1 MRIADFAE
9 DGGVARAGGAG
20 EIVCTLMECFVGE
33 DGEAEGFFGVGGDA
47 EGIGGYDLERRKERG
62 EIGDEQRIAR
72 AATGEDEFRGALAR
86 KDEILNGTRDGSGSE
101 GGRSVNQIVRRN
113 AAAFGESDEASSVLG
128 AEFFAASGFGRG
140 FAEKRMGEELVEKF
154 RLEMAA
160 AGELGIT
167 VEAEMAASEMGG
179 EGVDNHVAR
188 ASVEGDDIARTRV
201 RRNYSDVGDAAD
213 VQCDAAK
220 SVVTIKQVIN
230 EWDEG
235 SALAAGGHVGG
246 AKIGDGGDAGAFGDD
261 GRLGDLERGGSSSAE
276 E

>member
-47 EGIGGYDLERRKERG
+47 EGIGGYDLERRQECG
-62 EIGDEQRIAR
+62 EVGDEQRIAR

-128 AEFFAASGFGRG
+128 AEFFAASGFGRR
-140 FAEKRMGEELVEKF
+140 FAEKRMDEELVEKF
-154 RLEMAA
+154 GLEMAA
-160 AGELGIT
+160 AGELGIA
-167 VEAEMAASEMGG
+167 VEAQAAASEMGG
-179 EGVDNHVAR
+179 ERVDDHVAG
-188 ASVEGDDIARTRV
+188 AGVEGDDVAGAGARG
-201 RRNYSDVGDAAD
+201 NYGEISDAADVEGDAAD
-213 VQCDAAK
+213 AGIAIEQ
-220 SVVTIKQVIN
+220 VVNKR
-230 EWDEG
+230 D
-235 SALAAGGHVGG
+235 
-246 AKIGDGGDAGAFGDD
+246 
-261 GRLGDLERGGSSSAE
+261 
-276 E
+276 